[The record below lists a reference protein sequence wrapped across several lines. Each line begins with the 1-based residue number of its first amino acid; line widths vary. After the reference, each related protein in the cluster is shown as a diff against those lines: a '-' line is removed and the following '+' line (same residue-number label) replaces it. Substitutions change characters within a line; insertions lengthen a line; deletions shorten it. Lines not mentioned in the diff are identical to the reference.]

1 MIHVFLLLVSGVG
14 DDRRQVSNTMYF
26 ESIIDCNYFAS
37 EVAKRFG
44 SYGSLAGIDPKDR
57 RMSSLP
63 VQHLKKLSNGNS

>member
-1 MIHVFLLLVSGVG
+1 
-14 DDRRQVSNTMYF
+14 MYF

-57 RMSSLP
+57 VTAYCVP
-63 VQHLKKLSNGNS
+63 QHVEKGSVEIY